1 MGDECFWEVT
11 MRSALILIA
20 LTVALPAMAQPAG
33 SAKVCL
39 RQDMVNGWNVV
50 NDKTLI
56 VSDRVG
62 KKFTVSLMPGCLD
75 LKFDMRLGFKPFG
88 GTALSCLGHN
98 DYVLVPPG
106 AGLPPQRCF
115 ISDVQAYN
123 PTTPG
128 STAASPSK

>member
-1 MGDECFWEVT
+1 MKIVL
-11 MRSALILIA
+11 AVVV
-20 LTVALPAMAQPAG
+20 VAGFVPLPASTQPAAP
-33 SAKVCL
+33 AKVCL

-56 VSDRVG
+56 VTDRVG

-75 LKFDMRLGFKPFG
+75 LKFNMQLGFKSFG
-88 GTALSCLGHN
+88 GTALTCLGHN

-123 PTTPG
+123 
-128 STAASPSK
+128 AASPPGAPSANPSK